1 MPSAVAPPL
10 VTKPDNIELA
20 VHHGNQI
27 NKSLWHDSS
36 PLQALQRA
44 KPQHGHSCLP
54 TSGTPFGHTGMLS
67 GGSMCPLGG
76 LFRGSGLLSHLSELY
91 LGMSTPHERGR
102 DVPFLSLSC

>member
-54 TSGTPFGHTGMLS
+54 IQELLSVILECSLEDPCAPLGDYS
-67 GGSMCPLGG
+67 GGLGY
-76 LFRGSGLLSHLSELY
+76 SA
-91 LGMSTPHERGR
+91 T
-102 DVPFLSLSC
+102 